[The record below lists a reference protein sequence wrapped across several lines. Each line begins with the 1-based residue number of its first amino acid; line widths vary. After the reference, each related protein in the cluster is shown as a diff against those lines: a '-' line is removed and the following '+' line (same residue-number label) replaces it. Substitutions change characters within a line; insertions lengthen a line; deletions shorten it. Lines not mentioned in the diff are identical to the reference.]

1 MTPKKW
7 VKLENDNLYLWWTDD
22 EVQILLECVNIIET
36 RKKYDEGIDWESK
49 KEQDDN
55 VKKNI
60 SVSRFPNEET
70 QDFPH
75 DTTEFTKDR
84 TASKAKQIWI
94 KYKNA
99 IDAG

>member
-1 MTPKKW
+1 M
-7 VKLENDNLYLWWTDD
+7 YLWWTDD
-22 EVQILLECVNIIET
+22 EVQILLECVNIKT
-36 RKKYDEGIDWESK
+36 RKKYEGIDWESK

-55 VKKNI
+55 IKKNI

-84 TASKAKQIWI
+84 TASKAKQI
-94 KYKNA
+94 
-99 IDAG
+99 